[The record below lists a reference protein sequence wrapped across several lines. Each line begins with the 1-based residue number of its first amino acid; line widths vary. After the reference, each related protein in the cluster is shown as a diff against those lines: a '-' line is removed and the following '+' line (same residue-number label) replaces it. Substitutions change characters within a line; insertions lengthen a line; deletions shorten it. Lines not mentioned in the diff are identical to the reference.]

1 MKYFQNNAA
10 QGDLM
15 LIKVDTLPDGME
27 AATAEN
33 GEFILAHSE
42 TGHHHVV
49 MERPGVELRQD
60 PADPLRAFL
69 IVRAEAI
76 EAGDIEITHKRA
88 FDTHETIAPKE
99 PGIYEI
105 RRQREHTAEGFRRVQ
120 D

>member
-15 LIKVDTLPDGME
+15 LIRVDTLPDGME
-27 AATAEN
+27 VSEAEN

-60 PADPLRAFL
+60 PDDTLRAFL

-76 EAGDIEITHKRA
+76 EAGDIEITHKRP

-99 PGIYEI
+99 SGIYEI